1 MNRLYLRIW
10 LAFLGIL
17 VVFGVLVST
26 LWWLTAGERTG
37 PRVMEGIRTVVERS
51 LPPATAP
58 VQELQRVLDDVGGR
72 LEVDITVHG
81 ADGALLAHVGPPAPP
96 PLPPPVSRTGQARIE
111 HRLRGPFVVIPLDDG
126 RVVTVR
132 PRHAP
137 RFVGLLVALGV
148 LLATTAAGAYF
159 IVRRMTGRLERLRA
173 RVDALGSGDLTARVD
188 VEGRD
193 EIAQLASSFN
203 QAAGRIEQLLGAQKT
218 LLANVSHELRTPLT
232 RMRMGLELLGDGAAP
247 ELVGR
252 MRREIGELD
261 SLVGE
266 LLLASRLDAG
276 VSAEPP
282 EPVDLLGLAAEV
294 ASEYALEIS
303 GESVTIIGEPK
314 ALRRLVRNLLE
325 NARRYGAGQPFELS
339 VASGPDGSG
348 RIVVC
353 DRGPGVPEAE
363 RERIFEPFH
372 RLRAAS
378 EGAEG
383 TGLGLALVR
392 QIAHRHRGEARCLPR
407 EGGGS
412 EFHVT
417 IRSIEPG

>member
-10 LAFLGIL
+10 IAFLGIL
-17 VVFGVLVST
+17 AVFAVLVAA
-26 LWWLTAGERTG
+26 LWWLTADERPG
-37 PRVMEGIRTVVERS
+37 PRALETIRTVVERT
-51 LPPATAP
+51 LPPADAP
-58 VQELQRVLDDVGGR
+58 IPQLQRTLDDLGAR
-72 LEVDITVHG
+72 LEADITVHA

-96 PLPPPVSRTGQARIE
+96 PRRYEPGRPRVEHHFLKGPV
-111 HRLRGPFVVIPLDDG
+111 LVVRLDDG
-126 RVVTVR
+126 RIVTAR
-132 PRHAP
+132 PRHVP
-137 RFVGLLVALGV
+137 RIVGLLITLAV
-148 LLATTAAGAYF
+148 LLGTTAIGAYF
-159 IVRRMTGRLERLRA
+159 IVRRITRRLERLRA
-173 RVDALGSGDLTARVD
+173 QVEALGSGDLTARVE

-232 RMRMGLELLGDGAAP
+232 RMRMGLELLGDGAPP
-247 ELVGR
+247 ELVAR

-294 ASEYALEIS
+294 AAEYGIEVS
-303 GESVTIIGEPK
+303 GGSVTIVGEPK

-325 NARRYGAGQPFELS
+325 NARRYGDGKPFD
-339 VASGPDGSG
+339 VTVQAGPDDAAHL
-348 RIVVC
+348 VVA
-353 DRGPGVPEAE
+353 DRGPGVPEPE

-372 RLRAAS
+372 RVRRDRD
-378 EGAEG
+378 GPDG

-392 QIAHRHRGEARCLPR
+392 QIAHRHRGDARCLPR
-407 EGGGS
+407 DGGGS
-412 EFHVT
+412 EFHVML
-417 IRSIEPG
+417 RDVVRG

>member
-17 VVFGVLVST
+17 VVFGVLVSA
-26 LWWLTAGERTG
+26 LWWLTADERPG

-51 LPPATAP
+51 LPPAAVP
-58 VQELQRVLDDVGGR
+58 VRELQRVLDDVGGR
-72 LEVDITVHG
+72 IEVDITVHG
-81 ADGALLAHVGPPAPP
+81 ADGALLAHAGPPAPP
-96 PLPPPVSRTGQARIE
+96 PRRLSPDGARIE
-111 HRLRGPFVVIPLDDG
+111 RGFARGPFVVMRLDDG

-132 PRHAP
+132 PRRAP
-137 RFVGLLVALGV
+137 RFVGLLMALGV

-159 IVRRMTGRLERLRA
+159 IVRRITGRLERLRA

-232 RMRMGLELLGDGAAP
+232 RMRMGLELLGEGAPP

-282 EPVDLLGLAAEV
+282 EAVDLLGLAAEV
-294 ASEYALEIS
+294 ASEYGLEIS
-303 GESVTIIGEPK
+303 GESVTIVGEPK

-325 NARRYGAGQPFELS
+325 NARRHGAGQPFELS
-339 VASGPDGSG
+339 VHVVPDGGG
-348 RIVVC
+348 RLVVA
-353 DRGPGVPEAE
+353 DRGPGVPEHE

-372 RLRAAS
+372 RVRTAGD
-378 EGAEG
+378 GAEG

-392 QIAHRHRGEARCLPR
+392 QIAHRHRGEVHYLPR

-417 IRSIEPG
+417 IRSLGPG

>member
-17 VVFGVLVST
+17 VVFGVLLCT
-26 LWWLTAGERTG
+26 LWWLTADERPG
-37 PRVMEGIRTVVERS
+37 PRIMEGIRTVVERS
-51 LPPATAP
+51 LPPAGAP
-58 VQELQRVLDDVGGR
+58 VPELQRVLDEVGGR
-72 LEVDITVHG
+72 LEVDITVH
-81 ADGALLAHVGPPAPP
+81 APDGALLAHVGPPAPP
-96 PLPPPVSRTGQARIE
+96 PPASRPGDARIE
-111 HRLRGPFVVIPLDDG
+111 HRFRGPFVVIRLDDG
-126 RVVTVR
+126 RVVTAR

-137 RFVGLLVALGV
+137 RFIGLLAALGV

-159 IVRRMTGRLERLRA
+159 VVRRITGRLERLRA
-173 RVDALGSGDLTARVD
+173 RVDALGAGDLTARVD

-193 EIAQLASSFN
+193 EIAQLAASFN
-203 QAAGRIEQLLGAQKT
+203 RAAGRIEQLLGAQKT

-232 RMRMGLELLGDGAAP
+232 RMRMGLELLGDGAP
-247 ELVGR
+247 TELVGR

-276 VSAEPP
+276 VGAEPP

-294 ASEYALEIS
+294 AAEYALEIS
-303 GESVTIIGEPK
+303 GESVTILGEPK

-325 NARRYGAGQPFELS
+325 NARRHGAGAPFELD
-339 VASGPDGSG
+339 VRADAEGAC
-348 RIVVC
+348 RIVVS
-353 DRGPGVPEAE
+353 DRGPGVPEHE

-372 RLRAAS
+372 RVRLAT
-378 EGAEG
+378 GGPEG

-392 QIAHRHRGEARCLPR
+392 QIARRHRGEAHHRPR

-417 IRSIEPG
+417 LRSIEPG

>member
-26 LWWLTAGERTG
+26 LWWLTADERTG

-51 LPPATAP
+51 LPPSTAP
-58 VQELQRVLDDVGGR
+58 VQELQRVLDEVGGR
-72 LEVDITVHG
+72 LEVDITVHAAG
-81 ADGALLAHVGPPAPP
+81 GALLAHVGPPAPP
-96 PLPPPVSRTGQARIE
+96 PPPVSGAGEARIE

-132 PRHAP
+132 PRRAP

-159 IVRRMTGRLERLRA
+159 VVRRITGRLERLRA

-203 QAAGRIEQLLGAQKT
+203 QAAGRIEQLLRAQKT

-232 RMRMGLELLGDGAAP
+232 RMRMGLELLGDGAPP

-303 GESVTIIGEPK
+303 GESVTIVGEPK

-339 VASGPDGSG
+339 VHGGPDGSG
-348 RIVVC
+348 RIVVS
-353 DRGPGVPEAE
+353 DRGPGVPEQE

-372 RLRAAS
+372 RLRVAS

-392 QIAHRHRGEARCLPR
+392 QIAQRHRGEARCLPR

-417 IRSIEPG
+417 IRSIEPA

>member
-17 VVFGVLVST
+17 VVFGVLVSA
-26 LWWLTAGERTG
+26 LWWLTADERPG

-51 LPPATAP
+51 LPPASAP
-58 VQELQRVLDDVGGR
+58 VHELQRVLDEVGGR
-72 LEVDITVHG
+72 LEVDITVH
-81 ADGALLAHVGPPAPP
+81 AVDGALLAHVGPPAPP
-96 PLPPPVSRTGQARIE
+96 PPARPGDA
-111 HRLRGPFVVIPLDDG
+111 RLERRWRGPFVVIRLEDG
-126 RVVTVR
+126 RVVTAR
-132 PRHAP
+132 LRHAP

-148 LLATTAAGAYF
+148 LLATTAGGAYF
-159 IVRRMTGRLERLRA
+159 IVRRITGRLERLRA

-232 RMRMGLELLGDGAAP
+232 RMRMGLELLGDGAPP

-276 VSAEPP
+276 VGAEPP
-282 EPVDLLGLAAEV
+282 ESVDLLGLAAEV
-294 ASEYALEIS
+294 AAEYGLEIS
-303 GESVTIIGEPK
+303 GESVTIVGEPK

-339 VASGPDGSG
+339 VEGAPDGGG
-348 RIVVC
+348 RIVVS
-353 DRGPGVPEAE
+353 DRGPGVPEHE

-372 RLRAAS
+372 RIRS
-378 EGAEG
+378 VGEGAEG

-407 EGGGS
+407 AGGGS

-417 IRSIEPG
+417 LRSIVPG